1 MNMATH
7 DFTAPPA
14 GSAPLT
20 FEEFR
25 ALGRDVADLSE
36 IIEGQEELEGKPGR
50 VYTDHSLYVE
60 REPDGRWF
68 LIIENQDWIGMSLV
82 DMERRLYQYGLD
94 SGLWARD
101 SEEEAR

>member
-1 MNMATH
+1 MATD
-7 DFTAPPA
+7 DFTAPA
-14 GSAPLT
+14 TAAAHLT
-20 FEEFR
+20 FEQFQ

-50 VYTDHSLYVE
+50 VYTDHGLYVE

-82 DMERRLYQYGLD
+82 DMERHLYQYGLD

-101 SEEEAR
+101 SKEEAQ